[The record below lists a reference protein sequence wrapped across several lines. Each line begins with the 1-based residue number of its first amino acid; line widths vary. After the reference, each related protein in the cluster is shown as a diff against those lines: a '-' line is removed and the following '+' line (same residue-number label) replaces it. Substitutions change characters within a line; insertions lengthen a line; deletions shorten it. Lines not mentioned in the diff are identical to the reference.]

1 MTDIYEETTLKFFSV
16 LSSASGLD
24 PTNKKRNID
33 GLNVKK
39 YLLKET
45 QVALSKALLF
55 YKKRSY
61 FIKNYVDD
69 S

>member
-1 MTDIYEETTLKFFSV
+1 MPTNRMTDIYEETTLKFFSV

-45 QVALSKALLF
+45 QVALSKALLLNITVLF
-55 YKKRSY
+55 VQ
-61 FIKNYVDD
+61 NV
-69 S
+69 

>member
-1 MTDIYEETTLKFFSV
+1 MSTNRMTDIYNETTLKFFSV

-45 QVALSKALLF
+45 QVALSKALLLNITVLF
-55 YKKRSY
+55 VQ
-61 FIKNYVDD
+61 NV
-69 S
+69 

>member
-1 MTDIYEETTLKFFSV
+1 MSTNRMTDIYEETTLKFFSV

-45 QVALSKALLF
+45 QVALSKALLLNITVLF
-55 YKKRSY
+55 VQ
-61 FIKNYVDD
+61 NA
-69 S
+69 

>member
-1 MTDIYEETTLKFFSV
+1 MSTNRMTDIYEETTLKFFSV

-45 QVALSKALLF
+45 QVALSKALLLNITVLF
-55 YKKRSY
+55 VQ
-61 FIKNYVDD
+61 NV
-69 S
+69 